1 LPLLDDLDGLDFLNS
16 LATLFIFLPPS
27 VVCWTGV
34 AMIGASEGICM
45 FGRGEG
51 TGAATI
57 DEGSSDSIE
66 AIPSSK
72 LGDGLTAT
80 TIVVGSMLGCD
91 ASVGSSLG
99 AAVASA
105 VSLLGSV
112 GSAEVVCVVGSP
124 VRAKLGRSVGVGVG
138 GSGGH

>member
-1 LPLLDDLDGLDFLNS
+1 MS
-16 LATLFIFLPPS
+16 
-27 VVCWTGV
+27 GV
-34 AMIGASEGICM
+34 SDGICM
-45 FGRGEG
+45 FGRADG

-80 TIVVGSMLGCD
+80 PIVVGSIAGCD
-91 ASVGSSLG
+91 ASVGAALG

-112 GSAEVVCVVGSP
+112 GSAVVVCVVGSP